1 MSERNTDLHLSRDYE
16 ANKVIQLKPFGDVI
30 INTLIELI
38 PDSWTN
44 PKIQT
49 AHGSDYARSA
59 SSARSARSAQA
70 CSARVIFSLVPNDF
84 QKMIKYC

>member
-1 MSERNTDLHLSRDYE
+1 VSERNTDLHLSQDYE
-16 ANKVIQLKPFGDVI
+16 ANTVIQLKPFGDVI
-30 INTLIELI
+30 TNTLIELI

-59 SSARSARSAQA
+59 RSA
-70 CSARVIFSLVPNDF
+70 CSARVIFSLVLNDF

>member
-30 INTLIELI
+30 TNTLIELI

-59 SSARSARSAQA
+59 SSARSACSA
-70 CSARVIFSLVPNDF
+70 CSARVIFSLVLNDF
-84 QKMIKYC
+84 QKTIKYC